1 MKTDFC
7 KRYFP
12 LFSLLITFAFSFS
25 TATAQE
31 PLKKLQSMAETLRRG
46 SEIQFSL
53 VATQEKVETYATRG
67 TLLLSGEKF
76 RLRYDVYDVCFDG
89 KNLSYYDFKE
99 NVLTLLSADTE
110 EMLQINPLLFV
121 NQDPDSYEVTAIRG
135 TKDGSTIQLTP
146 KKTKGLYQRIV
157 VTLATNTNLPK
168 TIEIITTE
176 NSVIKATLSPIKERK
191 DFTEAQFTQ
200 PQSLYSNSEIVD
212 LR

>member
-1 MKTDFC
+1 MKTVFC
-7 KRYFP
+7 KRYFL
-12 LFSLLITFAFSFS
+12 LFTLLIPFAFRFS
-25 TATAQE
+25 AATAQE
-31 PLKKLQSMAETLRRG
+31 PLRKLQSMAEVLRQG
-46 SEIQFSL
+46 SEIQFRL
-53 VATQEKVETYATRG
+53 VATKEKVETYATRG
-67 TLLLSGEKF
+67 TLLLSGDKF

-121 NQDPDSYEVTAIRG
+121 NQDPDSYEITAI
-135 TKDGSTIQLTP
+135 DGAKAGSIIQLTP
-146 KKTKGLYQRIV
+146 KKTKSLYQRIV
-157 VTLATNTNLPK
+157 VTLAKNANLPH

-191 DFTEAQFTQ
+191 DFTEAQFVQ

>member
-1 MKTDFC
+1 MKSVFC
-7 KRYFP
+7 KRSFF
-12 LFSLLITFAFSFS
+12 LFTLLITFAISFS
-25 TATAQE
+25 VATAQE
-31 PLKKLQSMAETLRRG
+31 PLRKLQSMAEVLRQG
-46 SEIQFSL
+46 SEIQFRL
-53 VATQEKVETYATRG
+53 VATQEEVETYATRG
-67 TLLLSGEKF
+67 TLLLSGDKF

-89 KNLSYYDFKE
+89 ENLSYYDFKE

-121 NQDPDSYEVTAIRG
+121 NQDPDSYEITVM
-135 TKDGSTIQLTP
+135 DGAKAGSIIQLIP
-146 KKTKGLYQRIV
+146 KKAKSLYQRIV
-157 VTLATNTNLPK
+157 VTLAKNTNLPQ

-191 DFTEAQFTQ
+191 DFTESQFVQ